1 MDVLDRDSEARFEM
15 AFPRAIVAQK
25 ARGREETIN
34 EHLVKLLAFDVAAE
48 TRAVWRK
55 ELIRHFRFLAA
66 LRVKPGASLV
76 PARDWWTWLYADP
89 FDNNETGYTAG
100 LIGLN
105 ADDFPRNSR
114 AVEAI
119 ADEIRHFHAGM
130 VQRLAR
136 GEAGEDLIPA

>member
-1 MDVLDRDSEARFEM
+1 MDVLDHDSELRFEM

-34 EHLVKLLAFDVAAE
+34 EHLVKLLAFDVAPE
-48 TRAVWRK
+48 TQAVWRK
-55 ELIRHFRFLAA
+55 ELARHFRFLAA
-66 LRVKPGASLV
+66 LRVKPGASLI

-89 FDNNETGYTAG
+89 FEHNEAGYTAG
-100 LIGLN
+100 LIALN
-105 ADDFPRNSR
+105 ADDFTRNGRS
-114 AVEAI
+114 VGAI
-119 ADEIRHFHAGM
+119 AGQIGEFHTGM